1 MGYSLTGV
9 EREVVI
15 TVNAAEDIADIYT
28 ADPVYIRKMDKL
40 VAQNPDQF
48 REIRQEK
55 LDGKVVAKRYEFPK
69 RFVTIRSKDTKREL
83 TDEQRAEMSERMKR
97 LHEINSTAQN

>member
-1 MGYSLTGV
+1 MSYSLSGV

-15 TVNAAEDIADIYT
+15 TFNAAEDIADIYT

-40 VAQNPDQF
+40 VAQNPEQF
-48 REIRQEK
+48 KEIRQEK
-55 LDGKVVAKRYEFPK
+55 LGGKVVAKRYEFPK

-83 TDEQRAEMSERMKR
+83 TEEQRAEMSERMKR
-97 LHEINSTAQN
+97 LHEINSMAQN